1 MELSFGC
8 PPGKIDRVGIITD
21 NVNMT
26 VREQND
32 IVRSLLKAL
41 DLHGPGERGHAERVA
56 VYAVATGY
64 ELGMRD
70 QDLVDLRFAAT
81 LHDVGKVKVDAKLVN
96 KLGRLDDHEIESMKL
111 HAELSLELLE
121 EFDWLKPA
129 LPMIIHHH
137 ERWDGQGYPTGLAA
151 NLIPIGA
158 RIIAVAEAFDALT
171 SDAGWNNPVG
181 DKEAVEE
188 LRACEKTQF
197 DPDVVQAFVKVQ
209 PLIQPVGMS

>member
-1 MELSFGC
+1 
-8 PPGKIDRVGIITD
+8 
-21 NVNMT
+21 MT

-56 VYAVATGY
+56 VYAVAIGY
-64 ELGMRD
+64 EMGMRD

-81 LHDVGKVKVDAKLVN
+81 LHDVGKVKVDSRRVN
-96 KLGRLDDHEIESMKL
+96 KLGRLDDQEIESMKL

-129 LPMIIHHH
+129 IPMVIHHH

-151 NLIPIGA
+151 NLIPVGA
-158 RIIAVAEAFDALT
+158 RIIAVAETFDALT
-171 SDAGWNNPVG
+171 SDAGWNNPVS
-181 DKEAVEE
+181 DQDAIREI
-188 LRACEKTQF
+188 RACAKTQF
-197 DPDVVQAFVKVQ
+197 DPEVVEAFVKIQ
-209 PLIQPVGMS
+209 PLIQPVGMG